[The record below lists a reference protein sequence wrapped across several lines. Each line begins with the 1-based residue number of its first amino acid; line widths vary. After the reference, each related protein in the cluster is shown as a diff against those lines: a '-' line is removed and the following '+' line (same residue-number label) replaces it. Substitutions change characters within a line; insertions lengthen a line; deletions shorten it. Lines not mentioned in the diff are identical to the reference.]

1 MLKKILNEVS
11 KFDLYFKEADE
22 DENNGSVNV
31 KVAPRANRGND
42 YTDSDTQVKVA
53 PRTNRGTD
61 YTEDDDNVDDD
72 TTNDTE
78 NDVGNEPDNTTDTEP
93 EEDTNNENDDTAE
106 DDSTDYTEDDGDDTG
121 NTPDTE
127 DDDTG
132 NEPDTDDD
140 GATDYTQD
148 DGGDDAGNQSDNAP
162 PPEDKVQS
170 ADDRKKYNL
179 YTRFLKVYA
188 MISSFNDKIKN
199 VVKDDP
205 IQNAVLNRVSDN
217 LDELYE
223 TMYEYMT
230 VKFVTAKYIEAMIFF
245 ETVLGCI
252 RLNFELI
259 RNNKINL
266 KQ

>member
-1 MLKKILNEVS
+1 M
-11 KFDLYFKEADE
+11 
-22 DENNGSVNV
+22 
-31 KVAPRANRGND
+31 
-42 YTDSDTQVKVA
+42 
-53 PRTNRGTD
+53 
-61 YTEDDDNVDDD
+61 
-72 TTNDTE
+72 
-78 NDVGNEPDNTTDTEP
+78 
-93 EEDTNNENDDTAE
+93 
-106 DDSTDYTEDDGDDTG
+106 
-121 NTPDTE
+121 
-127 DDDTG
+127 
-132 NEPDTDDD
+132 
-140 GATDYTQD
+140 DYTQD
-148 DGGDDAGNQSDNAP
+148 EGNDGADTPSNNPSS
-162 PPEDKVQS
+162 PEDKVQS

-188 MISSFNDKIKN
+188 MINSFNDKIKN
-199 VVKDDP
+199 IVKDDP
-205 IQNAVLNRVSDN
+205 VQNAVLNRVSDN